1 MFEVTQE
8 GLLTALM
15 IAAGG
20 ALLAALLIVLPDF
33 ARIASPR
40 DLNALAHS

>member
-1 MFEVTQE
+1 
-8 GLLTALM
+8 M

-20 ALLAALLIVLPDF
+20 VLLVALLIVVPEF
-33 ARIASPR
+33 ARIASPV

>member
-1 MFEVTQE
+1 MIEQR
-8 GLLTALM
+8 LLTALV

-20 ALLAALLIVLPDF
+20 VLLVALLIVLPDF
-33 ARIASPR
+33 ARIASPG